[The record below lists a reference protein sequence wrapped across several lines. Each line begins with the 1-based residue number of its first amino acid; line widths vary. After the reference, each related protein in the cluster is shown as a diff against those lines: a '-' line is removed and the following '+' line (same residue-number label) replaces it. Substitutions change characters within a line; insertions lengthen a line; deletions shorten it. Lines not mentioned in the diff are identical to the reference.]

1 MNTTFNEMAN
11 CGATVI
17 ELFREAGLTS
27 EEIEEMLV
35 DE

>member
-1 MNTTFNEMAN
+1 MNMTEMAN
-11 CGATVI
+11 CGATII
-17 ELFREAGLTS
+17 ELFREAGLTP